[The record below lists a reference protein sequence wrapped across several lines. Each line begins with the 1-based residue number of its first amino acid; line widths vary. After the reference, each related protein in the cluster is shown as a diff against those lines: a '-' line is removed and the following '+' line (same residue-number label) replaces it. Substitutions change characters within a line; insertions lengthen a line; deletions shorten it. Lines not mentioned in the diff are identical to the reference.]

1 MNKDKHDLAAWSLK
15 HAKSAGADGCR
26 VSIYTDR
33 RVEVSYRERKPE
45 NIKEA
50 KRNYLTIDVFVD
62 GRFSN
67 QSTSDLRPA
76 AVKDFISNAVV
87 TTKMLAE
94 DPFRSL
100 PDSKYYKGRATT
112 DLGIFDASHKA
123 FSPEDR
129 HEIVK
134 AMEAACLGKG
144 GDKVIS
150 VTASCR
156 DTAIEALMLSSNG
169 FEGYQTQT
177 YYTAGASMTAQG
189 EGDRR
194 PNGYNYMTSAQK
206 SGLPSPSAIGV
217 GAAERTLKLIGATKI
232 KTETLP
238 IIIENR
244 NASRLLNG
252 LLAGMYGSNIQQKR
266 SFLADMKG
274 KKIGSDHFT
283 VIDDPLIKGGLGSQV
298 FDNDGITAKKR
309 TMIDKGVL
317 KEFWVDWY
325 YSRKLGWEP
334 TSGRPANVVI
344 PPGKRSIEEIMKDLG
359 RGILITGFIGGNS
372 NSTTGDVSVGI
383 LGQLFEEGKTVQPV
397 SEMNIADNHLKF
409 WQKLAEVGNDPWL
422 YSSFRTPSLVFT
434 DVVVSGA

>member
-1 MNKDKHDLAAWSLK
+1 MGVNVPVLGGIDPQNTPIEQMFWVCG
-15 HAKSAGADGCR
+15 AGSRDVGRGNFKAG
-26 VSIYTDR
+26 
-33 RVEVSYRERKPE
+33 ERKF
-45 NIKEA
+45 
-50 KRNYLTIDVFVD
+50 L
-62 GRFSN
+62 
-67 QSTSDLRPA
+67 
-76 AVKDFISNAVV
+76 
-87 TTKMLAE
+87 
-94 DPFRSL
+94 
-100 PDSKYYKGRATT
+100 
-112 DLGIFDASHKA
+112 
-123 FSPEDR
+123 
-129 HEIVK
+129 
-134 AMEAACLGKG
+134 
-144 GDKVIS
+144 S
-150 VTASCR
+150 V
-156 DTAIEALMLSSNG
+156 
-169 FEGYQTQT
+169 
-177 YYTAGASMTAQG
+177 
-189 EGDRR
+189 
-194 PNGYNYMTSAQK
+194 
-206 SGLPSPSAIGV
+206 
-217 GAAERTLKLIGATKI
+217 
-232 KTETLP
+232 
-238 IIIENR
+238 
-244 NASRLLNG
+244 RLLNG

-283 VIDDPLIKGGLGSQV
+283 VIDDPLIKGGLGSQA

-372 NSTTGDVSVGI
+372 NSTTGDASVGI

-409 WQKLAEVGNDPWL
+409 WQNLAEVGNDPWL